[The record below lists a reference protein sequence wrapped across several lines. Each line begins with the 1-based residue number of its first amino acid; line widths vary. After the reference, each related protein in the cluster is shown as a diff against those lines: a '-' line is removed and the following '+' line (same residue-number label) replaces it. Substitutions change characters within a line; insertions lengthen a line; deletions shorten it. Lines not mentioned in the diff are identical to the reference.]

1 MGELRRRHRVNRQF
15 LRRFD
20 LAKAWVVRDLVE
32 RPPLRLSQIQMLGAF
47 TEILADQASELD
59 DERGGTNGD
68 SGLRH

>member
-1 MGELRRRHRVNRQF
+1 MWSHRTRGNVKLLGQCE
-15 LRRFD
+15 
-20 LAKAWVVRDLVE
+20 LAKAWVVRELVE